1 MIRRN
6 IPLIDLPDKWLLLSQ
21 VEHAR
26 VSFELA
32 EAWGGSLDSVVCG
45 PNDQNPHLQEVR
57 QELLSA
63 ILHHDD
69 GWASWEAS
77 PPLDSEHGRPWSF
90 MEIHRSQALPLW
102 RDSVLRAYRL
112 GPLAGW
118 VVAGH
123 FAHLL
128 RESHEAHCELS
139 EQWLA
144 EVDVWRDEWLAEW
157 RSLNRP
163 VHTADLAEECLEW
176 LRLFDWLSLWLCCYC
191 PASLGDQRCDAM
203 KLDTGNLK
211 ATPVTVTP
219 DSEPPDQGD
228 WRVRVEPW
236 CFDADRLELDALGYT
251 VPAQQYNSTG
261 EMAKS
266 RSPMR
271 LRWTLMPG

>member
-6 IPLIDLPDKWLLLSQ
+6 IPLTDSPDKWLLLSQ

-26 VSFELA
+26 VSADLA
-32 EAWGGSLDSVVCG
+32 EVWGGSLASVVCA
-45 PNDQNPHLQEVR
+45 PDSSNLHLLEVR
-57 QELLSA
+57 QEMLSA

-77 PPLDSEHGRPWSF
+77 PPLDPEHGRPWSF

-102 RDSVLRAYRL
+102 RDSVLRAHSI

-118 VVAGH
+118 AVGGH

-139 EQWLA
+139 EAWLA
-144 EVDVWRDEWLAEW
+144 EVEAWRSDWLAEW

-163 VHTADLAEECLEW
+163 VHTTELAEECLQW
-176 LRLFDWLSLWLCCYC
+176 LRLFDWFSLWLCCYC
-191 PASLGDQRCDAM
+191 PAGQADKPCEAM
-203 KLDTGNLK
+203 TLAEGNL
-211 ATPVTVTP
+211 ACTPVTVTP
-219 DSEPPDQGD
+219 DGAPDEPGS
-228 WRVRVEPW
+228 WRVKVAPW
-236 CFDADRLELDALGYT
+236 CFTVDKLQLDALGYT
-251 VPAQQYNSTG
+251 VPAQRWSTTG

-271 LRWTLMPG
+271 LRWTLVPA